1 MNIRALPADLKKVA
15 KKELK
20 EDEKR
25 IAEHVKYITEW
36 LEKQPH
42 MNGRT
47 DPQWLVAFLRGCK
60 YSLERTKEKLDTFY
74 TVRTHLPEIFLQ
86 RDLDDRVIREVL
98 DLGIYLPLPE
108 PMTADG
114 PRVILMRPC
123 QFDPK
128 KYTYASILKVS
139 FMIMD
144 FLLLKDDRLNVAGQ
158 ISVLDLTGSKLEHA
172 SQFTPSLVKKTVMAF
187 QDGYPIKTKCLHFVN
202 PPSSFDVLFSIFKN
216 FMNKKLK
223 DRIMVHKDLEDVFQY
238 VPADVL
244 PSDYGGQAPS
254 IAALTQQW
262 KNAVL
267 DHRDWYQQEKKH
279 HVDESKRPGKAITS
293 LDLFG
298 VDGSFKKL
306 EFD

>member
-1 MNIRALPADLKKVA
+1 MSIRALPAELKKVA

-25 IAEHVKYITEW
+25 IVEHVKYITEW

-42 MNGRT
+42 INART

-60 YSLERTKEKLDTFY
+60 YSLERTKEKLDSFY
-74 TVRTHLPEIFLQ
+74 TVRTHLPEIFLK
-86 RDLDDRVIREVL
+86 RDLEETMIQEVL

-108 PMTADG
+108 PVSADG

-123 QFDPK
+123 QFDAK
-128 KYTYASILKVS
+128 KYTYSDILKVS

-187 QDGYPIKTKCLHFVN
+187 QDGYPMKTKSLHFVN
-202 PPSSFDVLFSIFKN
+202 PPPTFDVLFSVFKN

-223 DRIMVHKDLEDVFQY
+223 DRIMVHKDPEDVFDY
-238 VPADVL
+238 IPREVL

-254 IAALTQQW
+254 IAALTHQW

-267 DHRDWYQQEKKH
+267 EHRDWYQEDSKH
-279 HVDESKRPGKAITS
+279 RVDESKRPDKAITS

-298 VDGSFKKL
+298 MEGSFKKL